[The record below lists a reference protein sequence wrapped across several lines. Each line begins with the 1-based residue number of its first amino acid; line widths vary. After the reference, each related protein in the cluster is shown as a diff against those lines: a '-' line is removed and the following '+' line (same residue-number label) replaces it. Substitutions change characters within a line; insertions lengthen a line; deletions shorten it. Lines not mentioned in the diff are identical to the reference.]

1 MTNDML
7 VGLVDTLMGLLSSEM
22 DCAPADW
29 SGECLRRS
37 RRAYDACVR
46 AEDDGAAAWS
56 GAVAGEIW
64 EALAVGRPASLVVD
78 NLDESAR
85 HYVFPS
91 WGCPYCVDDDGD
103 PVVLDFLGHGE
114 WVCPSCGC
122 HTVSPYDDACVP
134 LIEMDADAAGGD
146 CHD

>member
-1 MTNDML
+1 MTNEMFI
-7 VGLVDTLMGLLSSEM
+7 GLVDTLMGLLSSEM

-64 EALAVGRPASLVVD
+64 EALAVGRPASLVVE

-85 HYVFPS
+85 HILFPV
-91 WGCPYCVDDDGD
+91 WGCPYCDTDDGV
-103 PVVLDFLGHGE
+103 PVRLDFLGGE
-114 WVCPSCGC
+114 WSCPSCGC
-122 HTVSPYDDACVP
+122 HTVSPVDDACV
-134 LIEMDADAAGGD
+134 LLDWDETVLGGD
-146 CHD
+146 LS